1 MAWVVTFFEDFELE
15 FDKLPSVV
23 QNAVFARLLMLEK
36 DGPSLGR
43 PHADTLVGSKHSN
56 MKELRCSADN
66 GVWRIAFAFDTKRQ
80 AVVLVAGD
88 KAGVNERRFYRQL
101 IEKADARFDRHLSSA
116 KG

>member
-1 MAWVVTFFEDFELE
+1 MAWVITFFEDFELE

-56 MKELRCSADN
+56 MKELRCSADS
-66 GVWRIAFAFDTKRQ
+66 GV
-80 AVVLVAGD
+80 
-88 KAGVNERRFYRQL
+88 
-101 IEKADARFDRHLSSA
+101 
-116 KG
+116 

>member
-1 MAWVVTFFEDFELE
+1 MAWIVTFFEDFELE
-15 FDKLPSVV
+15 FEKLPSVV
-23 QNAVFARLLMLEK
+23 QNAVFARLLLLEK

-43 PHADTLVGSKHSN
+43 PHADTLIGSKYSN

-66 GVWRIAFAFDTKRQ
+66 GVWRIAFAFDPQRQ